1 MTGHPF
7 DVRKTPTAIKARTTI
22 GQLISALDDR
32 NLSAAMR
39 LLEPASESAER
50 SQKDPDEATR
60 CVKCTTRGE

>member
-1 MTGHPF
+1 MTGSPF
-7 DVRKTPTAIKARTTI
+7 DVRKTRKAQTTI

-32 NLSAAMR
+32 NLLAAMR

-50 SQKDPDEATR
+50 SPKDPDEAPR

>member
-7 DVRKTPTAIKARTTI
+7 DLRKTPTAIKARTTI

-50 SQKDPDEATR
+50 SPNDPDEAPR